1 MNEKLQYAEMLDI
14 PTSTCT
20 ITYKQNS
27 KKRPTAKKR
36 SVNTEAVKT
45 KLINKIN
52 DETELKAEQLE
63 MELPEVQEKEKQ
75 SFFKRLKS
83 GKIKVSVVGAQLLAI
98 GVLVAT
104 IFLTNAFM
112 PNSGLNVFFKNAFST
127 EKEIT
132 QTVDDRIYSDFA
144 PVLPVAKSENVKVV
158 DGVMDI
164 TASGSVYSPCDGTV
178 TSLTLNKETSKYDV
192 EITHCDNFKT
202 ILSGID
208 YAYTEVGGAVFSNIP
223 VGYIKDGATM
233 CFYGED
239 GNVIKGYT
247 LRDNSVVWAV

>member
-14 PTSTCT
+14 PESTCT
-20 ITYKQNS
+20 ITYRQNAKKRLFS
-27 KKRPTAKKR
+27 KKRPI
-36 SVNTEAVKT
+36 NTEAVKT

-52 DETELKAEQLE
+52 DESDTGCEQLE
-63 MELPEVQEKEKQ
+63 MELPEIQASEKQ
-75 SFFKRLKS
+75 SFFKRFTS
-83 GKIKVSVVGAQLLAI
+83 GKVKVSIIGAQLLAI

-127 EKEIT
+127 EQELT
-132 QTVDDRIYSDFA
+132 QTVDNRIYSDFN
-144 PVLPVAKSENVKVV
+144 PVLPVAKSENVSVV

-164 TASGSVYSPCDGTV
+164 TASGSVYSPCDGIV
-178 TSLTLNKETSKYDV
+178 TSLTLNQETKKYDV
-192 EITHCDNFKT
+192 EITHCDNFRT

-239 GNVIKGYT
+239 GNLIKGYT
-247 LRDNSVVWAV
+247 LQDNSVVWAV